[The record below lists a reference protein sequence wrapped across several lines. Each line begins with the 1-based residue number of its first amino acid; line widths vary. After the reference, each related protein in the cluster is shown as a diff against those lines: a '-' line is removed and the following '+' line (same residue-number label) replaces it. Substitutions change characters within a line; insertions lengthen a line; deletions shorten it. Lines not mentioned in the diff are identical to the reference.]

1 MALLSARTVALSL
14 ALAALCASARAGAE
28 PVLIVHPSCPVSRL
42 SGDEARKLLLGEDR
56 SWSNGDIAQLVEV
69 RGEDA
74 AVNAGYLA
82 IARKTPSQ
90 IRSEWNRLV
99 FSGRANPPLRFNTA
113 AEVRAAVSGLPGAF
127 AVIDSS
133 AADASVKI
141 VFRASGKG

>member
-1 MALLSARTVALSL
+1 MALLSARSL
-14 ALAALCASARAGAE
+14 ALAVLALCASAGAGAE
-28 PVLIVHPSCPVSRL
+28 PVVIVHPSCPATRL
-42 SGDEARKLLLGEDR
+42 SADDARKLLLGEDR
-56 SWSNGDIAQLVEV
+56 SWSNGDIPQLVEV
-69 RGEDA
+69 RGEDP
-74 AVNAGYLA
+74 AVTAGYLA

-99 FSGRANPPLRFNTA
+99 FSGRSNPPLRFNTP

-141 VFRASGKG
+141 VFRAGKG